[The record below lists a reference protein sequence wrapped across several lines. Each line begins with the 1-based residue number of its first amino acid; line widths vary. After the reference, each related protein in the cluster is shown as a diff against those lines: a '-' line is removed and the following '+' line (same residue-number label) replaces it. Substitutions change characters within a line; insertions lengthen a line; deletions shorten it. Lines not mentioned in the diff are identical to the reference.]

1 MKLDTLNRR
10 IVTLGA
16 LAAAIVLTLPTGAS
30 AQRGAGGGARGG
42 MFNNPGVRMWT
53 LVDDD
58 LEKFTEDLALTEAQT
73 ESMNALLADFR
84 EKNEDGLERYA
95 GLRARMEAARG
106 GGGGGARGAM
116 QGVMQ
121 EYRQVMETLGPV
133 LEELHEDFGE
143 LLDEDQTK
151 KLAELL
157 QPPRRPGG

>member
-1 MKLDTLNRR
+1 MKLNTLNRH

-84 EKNEDGLERYA
+84 EKNEGGLERYA
-95 GLRARMEAARG
+95 GLRERMDAARG
-106 GGGGGARGAM
+106 GGAGGRGAM

-133 LEELHEDFGE
+133 LEKLHEDFGE

-157 QPPRRPGG
+157 QPPRRPEG